1 MSMEEQDLLRSAVK
15 EFSQKAIQDKVLK
28 IEHDGIDDDLL
39 RSLSAQGFLAAR
51 FPEKHGGSGIGQDGY
66 LAILEELAAASP
78 SVAALIMVNNSLL
91 APLIGEKDPEL
102 MSRIASGE
110 AKVSISLAP
119 VLPGNVEKITLEKV
133 GNSLKGTVRNAVLS
147 DGGLLIALSGPD
159 DTLYLI
165 KDGLKPGETDQ
176 YLSFRGL
183 KFGSVSVDSK
193 DFVPLF
199 TDGKKALEKVL
210 DGADLEIAALA
221 LGIAKGAL
229 DKAVEYV
236 KVRKTFERPL
246 KDYGPVSSTLSRLI
260 GEYEVL
266 NSYLGNIE
274 SGSEKDKLM
283 VKTLSVDLAKRATKY
298 SLQFHGGYG
307 YIEDFGVEKFYRDA
321 VGLSI
326 LFQRPHQDSQ
336 RLAEEIFG
344 EKSGYL

>member
-1 MSMEEQDLLRSAVK
+1 MSMEEQDLLRSAVR

-39 RSLSAQGFLAAR
+39 KSLSAQGFLAAR
-51 FPEKHGGSGIGQDGY
+51 FPEKYGGSGIGQDGY
-66 LAILEELAAASP
+66 LAILEELAVSSP
-78 SVAALIMVNNSLL
+78 SVAALVMVNNSIL
-91 APLIGEKDPEL
+91 APLIGDKDPEL
-102 MSRIASGE
+102 MGRIASGE
-110 AKVSISLAP
+110 VTVSISLAP
-119 VLPGNVEKITLEKV
+119 VLPGNMEKITLEKE
-133 GNSLKGTVRNAVLS
+133 GNSLKGTVKNAVLS
-147 DGGLLIALSGPD
+147 NGHMLVALSGSD

-165 KDGLKPGETDQ
+165 KNGIKTGETDQ

-183 KFGSVSVDSK
+183 KFGSVTVDST
-193 DFVPLF
+193 DFVPLSGN
-199 TDGKKALEKVL
+199 GKKTLESVL
-210 DGADLEIAALA
+210 DGADLDIAALA
-221 LGIAKGAL
+221 LGISKGAL

-274 SGSEKDKLM
+274 GGTEKHKLT
-283 VKTLSVDLAKRATKY
+283 VKTLAVDLAKRATKY

-321 VGLSI
+321 AGLSI

>member
-1 MSMEEQDLLRSAVK
+1 MSMEEQDLLRSAVR
-15 EFSQKAIQDKVLK
+15 EFAQKAIVDKVLK

-39 RSLSAQGFLAAR
+39 KSLAAQGFLAAR
-51 FPEKHGGSGIGQDGY
+51 FPEKYGGSGIGQDGY
-66 LAILEELAAASP
+66 LAILEELATFSP
-78 SVAALIMVNNSLL
+78 SVAALVMVNNSLI
-91 APLIGEKDPEL
+91 APLIGDRDPEL
-102 MSRIASGE
+102 MGKIASGE
-110 AKVSISLAP
+110 VRVSLSISP
-119 VLPGNVEKITLEKV
+119 VLPGNTENIALEKT
-133 GNSLKGTVRNAVLS
+133 GDTLKGTVKNAMS
-147 DGGLLIALSGPD
+147 ADGSMLIALSGSD

-165 KDGLKPGETDQ
+165 KSGISNGDTDQ

-183 KFGSVSVDSK
+183 KYGTISVDSS
-193 DFVPLF
+193 DFTTLA
-199 TDGKKALEKVL
+199 TDGKKTLGKLL
-210 DGADLEIAALA
+210 DSADLEVAALA
-221 LGIAKGAL
+221 LGISKGAL

-266 NSYLGNIE
+266 SSYLGNIDSE
-274 SGSEKDKLM
+274 SEKAKLM
-283 VKTLSVDLAKRATKY
+283 VKALSVDLTKRATKY

-307 YIEDFGVEKFYRDA
+307 YIEDFGVEKFYRDS

-326 LFQRPHQDSQ
+326 LFQRPHRDSQ